1 MVSLNSTR
9 NVLERIL
16 IIYFVDQS
24 IFEELGVTLNK
35 DPGIKLMNN
44 PGKIFSIKQKEI
56 ICVLWPVWLF

>member
-56 ICVLWPVWLF
+56 ICVL